1 MTFVQEDEV
10 FPTLTAIESAVDEEF
25 KESSVN
31 EEAVGVNDAA
41 AAKAGDK
48 RKLPEKASE
57 KKVFS
62 LIKTK
67 KKIFDSVAKL

>member
-10 FPTLTAIESAVDEEF
+10 FPALTASDSAVDEEI

-31 EEAVGVNDAA
+31 EEALGVNDAA
-41 AAKAGDK
+41 AEKAGDK

-57 KKVFS
+57 KKVS
-62 LIKTK
+62 L
-67 KKIFDSVAKL
+67 SN

>member
-10 FPTLTAIESAVDEEF
+10 FPTLTAIDSAVDEEF

-57 KKVFS
+57 KKVFLS
-62 LIKTK
+62 LKLRK
-67 KKIFDSVAKL
+67 KSSIQ